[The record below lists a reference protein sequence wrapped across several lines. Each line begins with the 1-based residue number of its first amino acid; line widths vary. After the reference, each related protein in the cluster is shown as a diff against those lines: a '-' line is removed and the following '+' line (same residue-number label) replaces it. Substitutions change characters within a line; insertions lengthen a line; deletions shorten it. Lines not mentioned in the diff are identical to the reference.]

1 MGGCLLVMLS
11 LLFFIVMLILALAI
25 LFKYGGLAFLAFAI
39 IASCIS
45 GAMAN
50 YILEKRDK
58 DEL

>member
-1 MGGCLLVMLS
+1 MGGCLLVMLL

-25 LFKYGGLAFLAFAI
+25 LFKYGGLAFLVFAI

-45 GAMAN
+45 GAAAN
-50 YILEKRDK
+50 YFLEKRDK

>member
-1 MGGCLLVMLS
+1 MKGYLLVT
-11 LLFFIVMLILALAI
+11 LLLCALIAMLILALAI